1 MNRFQIKLLMLIL
14 MLLDHIASFIP
25 NTPIWFNY
33 VGRVVAPVFFYLL
46 INGYFYTKNKSNYA
60 KRLFVASGFMA
71 TGNMLISTFFSLDI
85 YNNKLKLYSIGI
97 LFTIILSFI
106 TYIIYKTPI
115 ESLKKLNLY
124 GFLLAL
130 LPIVFSSLFLD
141 MTILKNNIFLSMAF
155 SIMFLNSLSHNKNY
169 YATIIPAILS
179 LITEASILGLLMTI
193 IFYKFRKNKPSLIS
207 YYSILSLS
215 FLIGE
220 GFTYESLFIT
230 NIQWMM
236 IFSIPFFLL
245 YNDKKGSDIKYL
257 FYVFYPLHVWI
268 LFAIGSLLKR

>member
-1 MNRFQIKLLMLIL
+1 MSRFEIKLLMLIL
-14 MLLDHIASFIP
+14 MLLDHIASFIA

-33 VGRVVAPVFFYLL
+33 VGRVVAPIFFYLL
-46 INGYFYTKNKSNYA
+46 VDGYFYTRNKNNYA

-71 TGNMLISTFFSLDI
+71 TGNMLVSTFFPLDI
-85 YNNKLKLYSIGI
+85 YNNKLKLYLIGI

-106 TYIIYKTPI
+106 TYIIYKIPI
-115 ESLKKLNLY
+115 ENLKRLNLY

-130 LPIVFSSLFLD
+130 SPLIFSLLFLD
-141 MTILKNNIFLSMAF
+141 MTVLKNNIFLSMAF
-155 SIMFLNSLSHNKNY
+155 SIMFLNSLNHNKND
-169 YATIIPAILS
+169 YAYIIPAIIS

-193 IFYKFRKNKPSLIS
+193 IFYKYRKNKTSLIL

-215 FLIGE
+215 FLIGG

-257 FYVFYPLHVWI
+257 FYVFYPFHIWI
-268 LFAIGSLLKR
+268 LFAIGSFLKI

>member
-155 SIMFLNSLSHNKNY
+155 SIMFLNSLNHNKSD
-169 YATIIPAILS
+169 YAHITPAVLS

>member
-155 SIMFLNSLSHNKNY
+155 SIMFLNSLNHNKSD
-169 YATIIPAILS
+169 YAHIIPAILS

>member
-25 NTPIWFNY
+25 NTPIWFNH

-71 TGNMLISTFFSLDI
+71 TGNMLVSTFFSLDI

-115 ESLKKLNLY
+115 ESLKKLNFY

-155 SIMFLNSLSHNKNY
+155 SIMFLNSLNHNKSDY
-169 YATIIPAILS
+169 THIIPAILS